1 MEKNKKELIFV
12 QKNYSHLNPPP
23 INTQTFIEL
32 HADDDINAL
41 ALARRRYPELSDEE
55 WQLCLRQI
63 EGRQKARHKLP
74 EIAAAGDWLY
84 PARLSME
91 QCSSELTAKYKQ
103 LIISN
108 TGAEVLI
115 DLTGGFGID
124 CHYMSAAVQ
133 EAHYVE
139 RNADLCRIAEH
150 NLRIARNNIHIH
162 HSDAETF
169 IMSGEAE
176 LLLQKRAVVYLD
188 PARRSAN
195 GGKVFRIED
204 CEPDIRQ
211 LLPVLRAHA
220 NINILLKLSPMLD
233 ISAAQRT
240 LGGGWQ
246 VHVTA
251 AGGEVKEVL
260 MMRQAETG
268 NSTEEPE
275 TTAIDLKKQTLF
287 RFRQTEEREC
297 VCPLCEGLKH
307 YIYEP
312 DSAILKAG
320 AYKLAGARFGLE
332 KLAANTHLYTSDQ
345 YIKDFPGRVFR
356 LTDEQPQKG
365 GSYHVMTR
373 NHPLKPEQLARQLRV
388 KEGGEKFVIGARTGN
403 KAVVVV
409 AETVH

>member
-1 MEKNKKELIFV
+1 MQKNKKELIFV
-12 QKNYSHLNPPP
+12 QKNYSPSNPPP
-23 INTQTFIEL
+23 INTQKFIEL
-32 HADDDINAL
+32 HADEDINAL

-74 EIAAAGDWLY
+74 EIAASGEWLY

-103 LIISN
+103 LIVSK
-108 TGAEVLI
+108 TVAEVLV

-124 CHYMSAAVQ
+124 CYYMSAAVQ

-139 RNADLCRIAEH
+139 RNTDLCRIAAH
-150 NLRIARNNIHIH
+150 NLHTGGRNIDIHNT
-162 HSDAETF
+162 DAEAF
-169 IMSGEAE
+169 IMSSDGER
-176 LLLQKRAVVYLD
+176 LLQKRTIVYLD

-204 CEPDIRQ
+204 CEPDIRR
-211 LLPVLRAHA
+211 LLPILRAHA
-220 NINILLKLSPMLD
+220 NIIILLKLSPMLD
-233 ISAAQRT
+233 ISAAQKT

-260 MMRQAETG
+260 MLKAGTE
-268 NSTEEPE
+268 NSAEEPE
-275 TTAIDLKKQTLF
+275 TTAIDLKKQTVF
-287 RFRQTEEREC
+287 RFRQEEEREC
-297 VCPLCEGLKH
+297 VCPLCEGLKT
-307 YIYEP
+307 YLYEP

-320 AYKLAGARFGLE
+320 AYKLAGTRFGLE
-332 KLAANTHLYTSDQ
+332 KLAANTHLYTSDR
-345 YIKDFPGRVFR
+345 YVDDYPGRVFR
-356 LTDEQPQKG
+356 ITDEEPQKG

-388 KEGGEKFVIGARTGN
+388 KEGGEKFIIGTRTGK
-403 KAVVVV
+403 KAVTIV
-409 AETVH
+409 AEILH